1 MLQELLEMLQTLIG
15 HGPFYRV
22 YNQCRDRQ
30 KVLCWM
36 VVKGIQE
43 EGIWD
48 GAAARACDM
57 GLAGSMRVDEWHVKE
72 PTLADL

>member
-36 VVKGIQE
+36 VVKEFRRKEFGTAPLP
-43 EGIWD
+43 G
-48 GAAARACDM
+48 
-57 GLAGSMRVDEWHVKE
+57 RVTWVWRD
-72 PTLADL
+72 